1 MTTRFFSTSSSSSP
15 VDGGK
20 PFDLKEFMD
29 DFHSYMTNVRSLK
42 DSKNFQLALSRKYP
56 PKKAL
61 AYWLLIGAKVHEQET
76 LHKLIKNMK
85 FLEDLLIHKE
95 LSDVDVIPISVI
107 SIPKEDFSNLF
118 QKFLYGTEE
127 KRRRLLQ
134 NITKKHGTKVHD
146 GFIWRMIRVLY
157 DMHPHDHS

>member
-1 MTTRFFSTSSSSSP
+1 MTTRFFSTSSSSSA

-61 AYWLLIGAKVHEQET
+61 AYWLLIGERVDHEHLQI
-76 LHKLIKNMK
+76 KL
-85 FLEDLLIHKE
+85 
-95 LSDVDVIPISVI
+95 
-107 SIPKEDFSNLF
+107 
-118 QKFLYGTEE
+118 
-127 KRRRLLQ
+127 R
-134 NITKKHGTKVHD
+134 KKDDDDDDKTTRD
-146 GFIWRMIRVLY
+146 E
-157 DMHPHDHS
+157 